1 MCNPKT
7 TTEAWG
13 RCYLNYRGV
22 IAVCQGIQGQNFKTH
37 LYMLSQM
44 CQFSK
49 KKLLHI
55 VRSEQRRP
63 SRNNTK
69 MINGIMHP
77 VGYSKRQFLLI
88 MSILKP
94 TLLSATKVG
103 YGCCIAD
110 SWKIVSTSCTF
121 AIKSPEIVR
130 FQDFFSWFSNQMVRI
145 KFLQIGKNCLTHNRL
160 APSVQSSIF
169 QNTMS
174 TKS

>member
-13 RCYLNYRGV
+13 RCYHNYKVV

-44 CQFSK
+44 YQFSK

-55 VRSEQRRP
+55 VSSEQRWP
-63 SRNNTK
+63 YRNNTK

-130 FQDFFSWFSNQMVRI
+130 FRDFFLYFNGQKVRRKNTQFSA
-145 KFLQIGKNCLTHNRL
+145 KPFD
-160 APSVQSSIF
+160 PYSDP
-169 QNTMS
+169 
-174 TKS
+174 